1 VVRGRRAPDTPSVD
15 GMSAANTVVETILKS
30 PAHPILSR
38 SMVLIRYVGVR
49 SGEEHTLPVQYADT
63 TLHGLVVFVGK
74 PETKRWW
81 RNFTQMGQVR
91 VLLKG
96 TWTPMTAHALRGADD
111 PEAVTPLLRSYAQR
125 YPKVVRSIEGDT
137 LEARVEHAVV
147 VWLRPAS

>member
-1 VVRGRRAPDTPSVD
+1 
-15 GMSAANTVVETILKS
+15 MSAANTIVEAILKS
-30 PAHPILSR
+30 PAHPILST
-38 SMVLIRYVGVR
+38 SMVLIRYVGDR

-63 TLHGLVVFVGK
+63 HHGLVVMVGK
-74 PETKRWW
+74 PETKSWW
-81 RNFTQMGQVR
+81 RNFTQMGQAR

-96 TWTPMTAHALRGADD
+96 TWTPMTAHALRGTDD

-137 LEARVEHAVV
+137 LEARVENSVV